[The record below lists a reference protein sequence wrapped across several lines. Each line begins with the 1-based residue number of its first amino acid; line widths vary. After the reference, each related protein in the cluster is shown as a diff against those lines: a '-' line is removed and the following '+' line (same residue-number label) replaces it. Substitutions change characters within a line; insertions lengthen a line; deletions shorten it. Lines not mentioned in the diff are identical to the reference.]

1 MKVISIESPSGL
13 IRKPLDRSATLENK
27 ELRIALEQAVD
38 AANLNLTERMAINK
52 QFFPNGDGFKLVPPD
67 TDVVEITTYYKKDD
81 TELDDFAAEAMQ
93 IAGESGNDLV
103 RETVKHSEKG
113 NFQTNLDNALAK
125 LFDVFKNS
133 R

>member
-1 MKVISIESPSGL
+1 MKVVPIETASGL

-27 ELRIALEQAVD
+27 ELRIALEQAVEV
-38 AANLNLTERMAINK
+38 ANLNLTERLAINK
-52 QFFPNGDGFKLVPPD
+52 QFFPKGDGFKVVPLD
-67 TDVVEITTYYKKDD
+67 KDVLEITTYYKKD
-81 TELDDFAAEAMQ
+81 EAEFDDFAQEAMK
-93 IAGESGNDLV
+93 IAIDNGNGLIK
-103 RETVKHSEKG
+103 ETVKPSKKG